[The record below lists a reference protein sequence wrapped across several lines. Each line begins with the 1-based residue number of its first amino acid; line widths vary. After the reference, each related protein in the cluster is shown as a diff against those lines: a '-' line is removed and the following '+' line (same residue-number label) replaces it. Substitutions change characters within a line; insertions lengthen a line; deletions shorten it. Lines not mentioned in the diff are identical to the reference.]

1 MKTILWAIT
10 IVGLLPLVAF
20 SLLHLFTYAAMRRA
34 IPPEDGD
41 PYTHTIVTTTF
52 QFSESARPT
61 VVATH
66 AWPAIIALCGATLCI
81 IGLLYL
87 IPRQPLFSASNGY
100 DRFQPLLTRI
110 MASNAEH
117 PSLIVS
123 ARDGNEALLVM
134 RNENGWEL
142 SLSANSDNQTVI
154 EQIKSYFA
162 ERDVDSMQDYT
173 THDDEFDITTTH
185 LAFPLSG
192 DPTVDAETCVN
203 IFRDVIGVTNDEPME
218 FNVEP

>member
-20 SLLHLFTYAAMRRA
+20 SLLHLFTYVAMRRA
-34 IPPEDGD
+34 LPPDDGD
-41 PYTHTIVTTTF
+41 SFTTTITTTSF

-61 VVATH
+61 IVASQ
-66 AWPAIIALCGATLCI
+66 AWPAVVALFGAALCI

-87 IPRQPLFSASNGY
+87 IPRQPQYAASNGY
-100 DRFQPLLTRI
+100 DRFQPLLARI
-110 MASNAEH
+110 MSSTADH
-117 PSLIVS
+117 RSLIVS

-134 RNENGWEL
+134 RGEHGWEL

-162 ERDVDSMQDYT
+162 DRDVDPMQDYT

-185 LAFPLSG
+185 LLFPLSG
-192 DPTVDAETCVN
+192 DPATDAETCVN
-203 IFRDVIGVTNDEPME
+203 IFHDVIGVTNDEPME

>member
-1 MKTILWAIT
+1 MKTILWTIT

-20 SLLHLFTYAAMRRA
+20 SLLHLFTYVAMRRA
-34 IPPEDGD
+34 LPPDDAD
-41 PYTHTIVTTTF
+41 PYTHTITTTTF

-61 VVATH
+61 IVSPN
-66 AWPAIIALCGATLCI
+66 AWPAIVALCGVALCV

-87 IPRQPLFSASNGY
+87 IPRQPLFSTSNGY

-110 MASNAEH
+110 MASTAEH

-123 ARDGNEALLVM
+123 ARGGNEALLVM
-134 RNENGWEL
+134 RGEHGWGL
-142 SLSANSDNQTVI
+142 SLSATSDNQTVI
-154 EQIKSYFA
+154 DQIKSYFSV
-162 ERDVDSMQDYT
+162 RNVDAMQDYT

-185 LAFPLSG
+185 LLFPLSG
-192 DPTVDAETCVN
+192 DPAADAETCAN